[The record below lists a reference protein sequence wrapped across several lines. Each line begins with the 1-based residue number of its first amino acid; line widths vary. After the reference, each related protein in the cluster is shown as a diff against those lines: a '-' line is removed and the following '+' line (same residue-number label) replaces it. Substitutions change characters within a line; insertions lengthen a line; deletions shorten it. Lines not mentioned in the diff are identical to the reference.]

1 MKNLALRQIAYQTLL
16 DLATDE
22 GINASGKDEIY
33 GCIFGRDSF
42 ITILHI
48 LQAHANKPDQELL
61 SICKR
66 SLLTLASLQ
75 GKKFNLESGEEP
87 GKFIHEFR
95 REKHG
100 HLTTSR
106 SKNEQKPWENPW
118 FLYSDN
124 TVRSYDSID
133 STPLGLIA
141 LYKYY
146 QVTKDGEF
154 LMSILPS
161 VEAALNW
168 IVTFGD
174 GDKDLFL
181 EYS

>member
-75 GKKFNLESGEEP
+75 VKKFNLETGEEP
-87 GKFIHEFR
+87 VKLIHKFSP
-95 REKHG
+95 KN
-100 HLTTSR
+100 HLHPTTSLT
-106 SKNEQKPWENPW
+106 KPNNTPASNPC
-118 FLYSDN
+118 
-124 TVRSYDSID
+124 
-133 STPLGLIA
+133 
-141 LYKYY
+141 
-146 QVTKDGEF
+146 
-154 LMSILPS
+154 
-161 VEAALNW
+161 
-168 IVTFGD
+168 
-174 GDKDLFL
+174 
-181 EYS
+181 